1 MRMGMSIM
9 MVFVNVQLVI
19 SVIFIFWAREE
30 VIFGDR
36 VVPKYIFD
44 MARALTFLSFAVFWE

>member
-1 MRMGMSIM
+1 MMGF
-9 MVFVNVQLVI
+9 VFIQLII

-44 MARALTFLSFAVFWE
+44 MGRALIFLSFSIFWER